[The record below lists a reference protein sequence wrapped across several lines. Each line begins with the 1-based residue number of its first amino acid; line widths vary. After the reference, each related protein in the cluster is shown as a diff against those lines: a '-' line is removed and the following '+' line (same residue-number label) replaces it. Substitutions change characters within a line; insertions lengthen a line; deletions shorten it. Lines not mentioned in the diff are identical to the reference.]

1 MARSWGMTCLPLLVI
16 GCSGG
21 CGSENK
27 PGAAA
32 QPSAST
38 APVVVEYAPS
48 GARPLVPRG
57 SASVARRETLPPLA
71 GPKDLSLSVDSK
83 TVGRAS
89 VPVGQ
94 TLTQPVL
101 VVLTTPETADQCDVW
116 QRIKPDTG
124 FLLCPTPSKDAA
136 SGVQHLKSAIK
147 ALEAKFDKHVGQR
160 STLVGY
166 GAGADAALDLMRESP
181 ILFPR
186 GFLIGGGVSGFS
198 SGVVQAFA
206 AQGGERV
213 LFACEDCEAG
223 RSVSNL
229 LRSGVTAKHLDE
241 AKPDAQ
247 ALRNSWAWLSEDDP
261 WWKSDAPD

>member
-1 MARSWGMTCLPLLVI
+1 MARSWGITCLPLLLI

-21 CGSENK
+21 CGSETE
-27 PGAAA
+27 PGAATR
-32 QPSAST
+32 PSAGS
-38 APVVVEYAPS
+38 ASASVEHATS

-57 SASVARRETLPPLA
+57 SASVARRENLAPLA
-71 GPKDLSLSVDSK
+71 GPKDVSLSVGSK
-83 TVGRAS
+83 AVGRAS

-116 QRIKPDTG
+116 QRIKPVTG

-147 ALEAKFDKHVGQR
+147 ALEAKFGKHVGPR

-166 GAGADAALDLMRESP
+166 GVGADAALDLMRESP

-186 GFLIGGGVSGFS
+186 GFLIGGGVSGFG

-213 LFACEDCEAG
+213 LFACEDCAAG

-229 LRSGVTAKHLDE
+229 LRSGVAARHVAE
-241 AKPDAQ
+241 AKLDAE
-247 ALRNSWAWLSEDDP
+247 ALGSAWAWLSEGDA
-261 WWKSDAPD
+261 WWKPDASN